1 MSSSAPSSSF
11 FIDDPSAR
19 VQHPH
24 NPHRP
29 SAAFHAAAPSSS
41 SSTATPLRGQGGTS
55 SARLAAAS
63 ARRSG
68 RAAVG
73 GGYDDG
79 PDDGGI
85 QASKVSAASA
95 AGALA
100 GPSSARIDDDDN
112 DLTEVVQRFYEG
124 LRRDE
129 THVVRECWF
138 VAQGIDTERFQFA
151 FMSANSA
158 SAEGGDPKCHDCHRH
173 LRVTDG
179 RTRSSA
185 LHLLDHQMFP
195 LFCGPDGNHSQS
207 HDRASSSRETTY
219 WSLLG
224 SGARDAIQI
233 VGQAGAA
240 WRDVEACQ
248 AHLLGPDNM
257 TDSFSSSGICR
268 ALASALERELQS
280 IRIKMAYNPAE
291 SESHQPD
298 SARTLRQFLV
308 SLLPLQSRLVALQNL
323 CNSWRQHLNF
333 THHGTATTS
342 TTVRSGGDS
351 DDVNDADPSVS
362 IQLLNLISAQA
373 MSGDTRTVDLCRS
386 LWTSAV
392 EPWYQMLFG
401 WITRGIVPSNG
412 REVADL
418 VRHPSNSAPRWSG
431 GHFFVEVAADDDDAS
446 ISPKGMWRHKFR
458 LNAANVPSNTLSRQQ
473 VRAAFLIGK
482 GINYLQTCLGE
493 CLVVDDE
500 VTNEQAPM
508 DSQTADTDSGSAF
521 SSDPTSYFARLIRS
535 ASAKVHS
542 RILQAL
548 HDDHSLLHHLLALKQ
563 FLLLGQGDFVS
574 SFMAGLLDE
583 FGSGNVAAGRNNNH
597 QYRMPGM
604 HRHALSEILDAS
616 LRGSNAMHFPNDIL
630 RRLRVQLTGPDG
642 TIDGEDGDFSLSFE
656 RSSAASH
663 DKSQASPAESVWG
676 RVAFSYVLPD
686 PFVAIVPPAGMRL
699 YTQLSQFLLSV
710 RRIDMLLNLTW
721 RQSSCLQQEIQT
733 CAQRCAIHVSEHE
746 TYAQANIL
754 LRQLAMTR
762 QAMMHFSTNLS
773 SYLMY
778 EVLET
783 EWKRLVRATES
794 ASTLDEL
801 IAAHEEYLAC
811 VHRKSLL
818 SSVADDGDD
827 LGGQIRELL
836 RLSNAFC
843 AYQEHVFGE
852 ALRAVQR
859 AADKRKRA
867 EAQQT
872 SGEWGFKGEI
882 EEEESFFGLADP
894 SKLQDLEQLS
904 SVFNDKIMHLLRSLD
919 LRLNGGRMRAIDEES
934 TVAGFGHTTHTID
947 EDLDSLRFLEFQ
959 LNNNGYYNNA
969 LNASGG

>member
-1 MSSSAPSSSF
+1 MSSSAHSSSI

-19 VQHPH
+19 RQHPQLQQQQQTDGSYTSI

-29 SAAFHAAAPSSS
+29 SAD
-41 SSTATPLRGQGGTS
+41 GGTS

-68 RAAVG
+68 RAEVDD
-73 GGYDDG
+73 GYDDAR
-79 PDDGGI
+79 DDGMP
-85 QASKVSAASA
+85 AFKSSSAAFSA
-95 AGALA
+95 SSVPP
-100 GPSSARIDDDDN
+100 GPSSPQIHDDDDE
-112 DLTEVVQRFYEG
+112 LVKRFYQG

-129 THVVRECWF
+129 IHVIRECWF
-138 VAQGIDTERFQFA
+138 VAQGIDTERFQFS
-151 FMSANSA
+151 FA
-158 SAEGGDPKCHDCHRH
+158 SAEGGDPKCHCCQRH
-173 LRVTDG
+173 LRVTEG

-185 LHLLDHQMFP
+185 LHLLDHHMFP
-195 LFCGPDGNHSQS
+195 LFCGGPDGNSGQS
-207 HDRASSSRETTY
+207 HDRASSSRETTC

-224 SGARDAIQI
+224 SGARDAIQS

-248 AHLLGPDNM
+248 AHLLGPDNV

-268 ALASALERELQS
+268 ALATALERELQS
-280 IRIKMAYNPAE
+280 IRIKMAYPATADPTDNA
-291 SESHQPD
+291 H
-298 SARTLRQFLV
+298 TLRQFLV

-333 THHGTATTS
+333 TNCAEAITA
-342 TTVRSGGDS
+342 RPGDD
-351 DDVNDADPSVS
+351 DDVDANPSVS

-373 MSGDTRTVDLCRS
+373 MSGDTRTAALCRS

-392 EPWYQMLFG
+392 EPWYRMLFG
-401 WITRGIVPSNG
+401 WIARGIVPSDG
-412 REVADL
+412 RDVADL
-418 VRHPSNSAPRWSG
+418 VRHPSNSATRWSG
-431 GHFFVEVAADDDDAS
+431 GDFFVEVAADDDEAS
-446 ISPKGMWRHKFR
+446 ISPREMWRHKFR
-458 LNAANVPSNTLSRQQ
+458 LNASNVPSNTLRRQQ

-493 CLVVDDE
+493 CLVVDDA
-500 VTNEQAPM
+500 VTNDKTTM
-508 DSQTADTDSGSAF
+508 DSYEVESDTDSAF
-521 SSDPTSYFARLIRS
+521 SSDPSSYFARLIRS

-583 FGSGNVAAGRNNNH
+583 FGSGNVAAGRGGHSNSNH

-604 HRHALSEILDAS
+604 HRHALNEILDAS
-616 LRGSNAMHFPNDIL
+616 LRGSNATHFPNDIL
-630 RRLRVQLTGPDG
+630 RRLRVHLAGADRATD
-642 TIDGEDGDFSLSFE
+642 DEDADFSMSFE

-663 DKSQASPAESVWG
+663 GKSPASPAESVWD

-686 PFVAIVPPAGMRL
+686 PLVAIVPPASMRL
-699 YTQLSQFLLSV
+699 YV

-754 LRQLAMTR
+754 LRQIAMTR

-801 IAAHEEYLAC
+801 IAAHEEYLTS
-811 VHRKSLL
+811 VYRKSLL

-827 LGGQIRELL
+827 LGGQIHELL

-843 AYQEHVFGE
+843 AYQEHVLGE

-904 SVFNDKIMHLLRSLD
+904 SVFNDKIMQLLRTLD

-969 LNASGG
+969 INASGG